1 MCYNFCMGW
10 KWTDHIEIQL
20 GERKILKELVEIAL
34 NNPDKVA
41 TGKKNR
47 KIYQKV
53 VSDKLIRVVTE
64 GDSLITV
71 YLTDKVK
78 KYMGGVKK

>member
-1 MCYNFCMGW
+1 MGW

-20 GERKILKELVEIAL
+20 VERKISKELVETAL
-34 NNPDKVA
+34 NNPDKVT

-53 VSDKLIRVVTE
+53 IGDKLIRVVAE
-64 GDSLITV
+64 GGSLITV

-78 KYMGGVKK
+78 KYMGGD